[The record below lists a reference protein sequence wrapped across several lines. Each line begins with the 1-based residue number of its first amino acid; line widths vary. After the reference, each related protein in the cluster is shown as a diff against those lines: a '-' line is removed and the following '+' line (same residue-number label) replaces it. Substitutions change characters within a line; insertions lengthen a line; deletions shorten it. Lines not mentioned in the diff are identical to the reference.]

1 MPFPRSIW
9 PPAAPARRVGG
20 LLTLLTLHH
29 AAAIDLAAA
38 HAPDRARQHAVNP
51 FAGNADTPRR
61 FPAPRFSIST
71 ASGIASRNAFSSPAI
86 SFRMTAANYD
96 QRRLEFG
103 RAMWAAPARAF
114 RLECPGSPGSADAP
128 YHMKASMAA

>member
-1 MPFPRSIW
+1 MPLQSTSPPRMHQI
-9 PPAAPARRVGG
+9 APVSTRLIRSLAMPIRR
-20 LLTLLTLHH
+20 
-29 AAAIDLAAA
+29 
-38 HAPDRARQHAVNP
+38 AVSLP
-51 FAGNADTPRR
+51 Q
-61 FPAPRFSIST
+61 RFSIST

-114 RLECPGSPGSADAP
+114 RLECPSSLGSADAP